1 MWEKARTKN
10 MSTEELWELMEAGR
24 QNVEPLEEDIDYLIS
39 SYLSAKAQKLRLVM
53 PESENNW
60 QWSKHRRHYLLTPA
74 AMQALRSAIRAEKKE
89 NSELAFR
96 WLTAITGLIGVLIG
110 LLAIILHRH

>member
-1 MWEKARTKN
+1 MLDWVPYRYRLSGLQRKKQKTVREKINVWEKARTKN

-53 PESENNW
+53 PEFG
-60 QWSKHRRHYLLTPA
+60 K
-74 AMQALRSAIRAEKKE
+74 
-89 NSELAFR
+89 
-96 WLTAITGLIGVLIG
+96 
-110 LLAIILHRH
+110 